1 MAREPSSLSQNFLSL
16 TRPPSALSLSRGGVG
31 GRQQGAAASGPPVRG
46 WPRGSRPRWAQ
57 RQAVAGRGG
66 RARPSAAAGRGRRRA
81 GPGAREAVRGG
92 RAPAH
97 GRPCA
102 AAGRGRRAALAA
114 AGSGPRCATLQASRS
129 RPAAGAERWSTAR
142 QEQPPKVK
150 KKLFDCFVSSL
161 NTCLGLEASREEY
174 RFS

>member
-1 MAREPSSLSQNFLSL
+1 M
-16 TRPPSALSLSRGGVG
+16 G
-31 GRQQGAAASGPPVRG
+31 GRQQSAAAGGPRCAG
-46 WPRGSRPRWAQ
+46 GRA
-57 RQAVAGRGG
+57 AAGRGG
-66 RARPSAAAGRGRRRA
+66 RSGRPWPSAAAGRGRRRA
-81 GPGAREAVRGG
+81 GPGARE
-92 RAPAH
+92 
-97 GRPCA
+97 
-102 AAGRGRRAALAA
+102 AGRGRRAALAA